1 MPERWTDEAPSAI
14 LDKRAFMPFG
24 TGVYGCAGQ
33 KLAMLEMRSV
43 VANLVRTFDIGFGE
57 GTDDKGCEEDS
68 RDCFTLAFPPN
79 LLFKESHTIFDVRL
93 SRICSNVTLSIA

>member
-68 RDCFTLAFPPN
+68 RDCFTLN
-79 LLFKESHTIFDVRL
+79 VGELDVRL
-93 SRICSNVTLSIA
+93 GLRDSTEMWIGKS